1 MSNGSFFTILRH
13 DSKNRFTKQAG
24 ITATKNRTTF
34 HQKGEFAGANHF
46 WYSFNEYDP
55 IAR

>member
-1 MSNGSFFTILRH
+1 MSNGSFFAILRY
-13 DSKNRFTKQAG
+13 DSMNRFTKQAG
-24 ITATKNRTTF
+24 ITAINSTTTF
-34 HQKGEFAGANHF
+34 HQKDEFADANHF